1 MLLRAV
7 TISPDAEIA
16 QRLQALAGT
25 SGLVEITRTS
35 EHYLKGYELER
46 FLRAQAP
53 DFVLLSMQSPPD
65 ALEVIAEISKFSSS
79 IPIAA
84 VDRRADPALLV
95 ELMRAGVR
103 EMLHYPVEKED
114 FVSMAVRFREM
125 LEKQPD
131 RTEVLGSVYAFL
143 PAKAG
148 VGTSTIALNTAIALA
163 SRPDSSVLIVDM
175 DLNAGIIG
183 FMLKLTN
190 PYTVYEAIENAS
202 KLDEDLWPQIVT
214 RSGSIDVLPA
224 GRLDLN
230 TRIQVEDLRA
240 LLSFARRFYR
250 DICIDL
256 SGNLERFSIDIMHEA
271 KKVFLVTTPEIPAL
285 HLARQKIHLL
295 RQLELMDHTLVL
307 LNRSQRRM
315 IVSREQIEE
324 LLGVPIHLE
333 FPNDYRGANQAV
345 TEAAGVDSRSELGR
359 QFRRLADSLTGSEPG
374 SKNEVPRKRF
384 LEFFAVGGARGPL
397 LNEKS

>member
-16 QRLQALAGT
+16 HRLQALAGT
-25 SGLVEITRTS
+25 SGLVEITRTA

-53 DFVLLSMQSPPD
+53 DFVLLCMQSPSE
-65 ALEVIAEISKFSSS
+65 ALQVIAEISKFSSS

-84 VDRRADPALLV
+84 VDRQADPAVLV

-103 EMLHYPVEKED
+103 EMLHYPIDKD
-114 FVSMAVRFREM
+114 AFVSMAVRFREM
-125 LEKQPD
+125 LEKQAD
-131 RTEVLGSVYAFL
+131 RTELLGSVYAFL

-148 VGTSTIALNTAIALA
+148 VGTSTIALNTAMGLA
-163 SRPDSSVLIVDM
+163 SQPDSSVLMVDM

-190 PYTVYEAIENAS
+190 PYTVYEAIENAA
-202 KLDEDLWPQIVT
+202 KLDEDLWPQLVT
-214 RSGSIDVLPA
+214 RSGSMDVLPA

-240 LLSFARRFYR
+240 LLAFARRFYR
-250 DICIDL
+250 NICIDL

-295 RQLELMDHTLVL
+295 RQLELMDHTVVL

-315 IVSREQIEE
+315 IVSRDQIED
-324 LLGVPIHLE
+324 LLGVSVHLD
-333 FPNDYRGANQAV
+333 FPNDYRGVTQAV
-345 TEAAGVDSRSELGR
+345 TEGACVDPRSELGR
-359 QFRRLADSLTGSEPG
+359 QFRRLTHSLTATDSGP
-374 SKNEVPRKRF
+374 KNEVPRKRF
-384 LEFFAVGGARGPL
+384 LEFFSVGGNRGAL